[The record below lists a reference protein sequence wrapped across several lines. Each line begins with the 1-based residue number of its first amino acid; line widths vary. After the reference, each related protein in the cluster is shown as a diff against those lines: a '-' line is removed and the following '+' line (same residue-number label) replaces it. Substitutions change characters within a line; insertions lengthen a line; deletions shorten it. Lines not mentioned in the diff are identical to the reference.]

1 MSAKRPPSS
10 RTRLLAGM
18 PSTRTLTEAYE
29 ALGLPEGSSYDEV
42 LAAKNRLLE
51 GAGNNM
57 ERKMEVRGR
66 MGGRCIGTTCTA
78 QAQTITSAASGQGR
92 LPLASNVV

>member
-18 PSTRTLTEAYE
+18 PSTRTLTEAYK

-51 GAGNNM
+51 GAGSNM
-57 ERKMEVRGR
+57 ERKMEVRACC
-66 MGGRCIGTTCTA
+66 MGGWAGLFAENCCLYCA
-78 QAQTITSAASGQGR
+78 
-92 LPLASNVV
+92 